1 MDLLTVIAK
10 YKEDVSWVNELKSP
24 YIVYNKNIEDN
35 HLYKNNLQNIGN
47 EGHTFMYH
55 IVQNYNNLNEYTAF
69 VQGNPFDHCPAFIK
83 AINEF
88 KGDFQLIALGAS
100 TTYGSQVDEVGK
112 QIIDF
117 AKLIG
122 FEPQFPVLEVSG
134 GQVLLHKDVITSQPV
149 EFYQR
154 IIDSLEDP
162 ERSRRSGYDLEK
174 TTFQIFNRV
183 SPDKWIHNF

>member
-1 MDLLTVIAK
+1 MDLLIVIAK

-24 YIVYNKNIEDN
+24 YIVYNKNTEDN
-35 HLYKNNLQNIGN
+35 HLYENNLENIGR

-69 VQGNPFDHCPAFIK
+69 VQGNPFDHCPVFIK

-88 KGDFQLIALGAS
+88 KGDFQLIALGSA
-100 TTYGSQVDEVGK
+100 TTYGSQVDEAGK

-122 FEPQFPVLEVSG
+122 FELKFPVLEVSG
-134 GQVLLHKDVITSQPV
+134 GQILLHKDVITSQPV

-183 SPDKWIHNF
+183 KPDKWIHNS